1 MLYGILF
8 RMPSCRFM
16 ANGRSEWECRGQ
28 RTTPASPRPMAT
40 STKLTIPT
48 GVAPSI
54 AKSFWKGREGAS
66 LFLGHRAWL
75 VH

>member
-1 MLYGILF
+1 
-8 RMPSCRFM
+8 
-16 ANGRSEWECRGQ
+16 
-28 RTTPASPRPMAT
+28 MAT
-40 STKLTIPT
+40 STKLTIPI

>member
-1 MLYGILF
+1 MG
-8 RMPSCRFM
+8 MPRSLP
-16 ANGRSEWECRGQ
+16 ANDTGEAEAYWQ
-28 RTTPASPRPMAT
+28 T
-40 STKLTIPT
+40 STKLTIPI